1 MKTTKAVGLPQS
13 HHDCRH
19 RGRGTREYNV
29 LTMGQLEVSQAHL
42 YILNNTE
49 EVLPYIETHKQNL
62 IVTHPKMI
70 MMRVLQ
76 EYNRTFINLFRQTI
90 FGDDSA
96 SKTLRLL
103 VVWPNLNVPT

>member
-62 IVTHPKMI
+62 IVTHPIMNMI
-70 MMRVLQ
+70 KVLK
-76 EYNRTFINLFRQTI
+76 EHKKTFINWF
-90 FGDDSA
+90 
-96 SKTLRLL
+96 K
-103 VVWPNLNVPT
+103 